1 MHRTEHDSTGTR
13 LLRPLAA
20 AVLSAAWLFLL
31 PAAHAQNQ
39 PLNQT
44 QIRPQGQSSSSTIS
58 DQKLSAAAAAMG
70 QVTTIRQSYEQ
81 RIAQAPS
88 SDKERLTDEANDAL
102 QKAVTDQGLSGAMPL
117 RPRSPPPE
125 RLRPVSLPY
134 PGLSLRVPVERDH
147 GFRWKMIT
155 QFGGT

>member
-13 LLRPLAA
+13 LLRPVAA

-102 QKAVTDQGLSGAMPL
+102 QKAVTDQGLSVHEYNTILQTAQNDPAIRQQL
-117 RPRSPPPE
+117 AQRIRHS
-125 RLRPVSLPY
+125 
-134 PGLSLRVPVERDH
+134 D
-147 GFRWKMIT
+147 
-155 QFGGT
+155 

>member
-1 MHRTEHDSTGTR
+1 M
-13 LLRPLAA
+13 RPLAA

-102 QKAVTDQGLSGAMPL
+102 QKAVTDQGLSVDEYNTILQTAQNDPAIRQQL
-117 RPRSPPPE
+117 AQRIRHS
-125 RLRPVSLPY
+125 
-134 PGLSLRVPVERDH
+134 D
-147 GFRWKMIT
+147 
-155 QFGGT
+155 

>member
-13 LLRPLAA
+13 LLRPLAV

-39 PLNQT
+39 PPNQT
-44 QIRPQGQSSSSTIS
+44 QTRPQGQSPSSIIS
-58 DQKLSAAAAAMG
+58 DQKLSAAAAAIIG

-88 SDKERLTDEANDAL
+88 SDKERLADEANDAL
-102 QKAVTDQGLSGAMPL
+102 QKVVTDQ
-117 RPRSPPPE
+117 
-125 RLRPVSLPY
+125 
-134 PGLSLRVPVERDH
+134 
-147 GFRWKMIT
+147 
-155 QFGGT
+155 

>member
-31 PAAHAQNQ
+31 PAAHVQNQ

-102 QKAVTDQGLSGAMPL
+102 QKAVTDQGLSVDEYNTILQTAQNDPAIRQQL
-117 RPRSPPPE
+117 AQRIRHS
-125 RLRPVSLPY
+125 
-134 PGLSLRVPVERDH
+134 D
-147 GFRWKMIT
+147 
-155 QFGGT
+155 

>member
-1 MHRTEHDSTGTR
+1 MHRTKHDSTGTR

-44 QIRPQGQSSSSTIS
+44 QIRPQGQSPSSTIS

-102 QKAVTDQGLSGAMPL
+102 QKAVTDQGLSVHEYNTILQTAQNDPAIRQQL
-117 RPRSPPPE
+117 AQ
-125 RLRPVSLPY
+125 
-134 PGLSLRVPVERDH
+134 RVRHSD
-147 GFRWKMIT
+147 
-155 QFGGT
+155 

>member
-102 QKAVTDQGLSGAMPL
+102 QKAVTDQGLSVDEYNTILQTAQNDPAIRQQL
-117 RPRSPPPE
+117 AQRIRHS
-125 RLRPVSLPY
+125 
-134 PGLSLRVPVERDH
+134 D
-147 GFRWKMIT
+147 
-155 QFGGT
+155 

>member
-31 PAAHAQNQ
+31 PTAHAQNQ

-102 QKAVTDQGLSGAMPL
+102 QKAVTDQGLSVDEYNTILQTAQNDPAIRQQL
-117 RPRSPPPE
+117 AQRIRHS
-125 RLRPVSLPY
+125 
-134 PGLSLRVPVERDH
+134 D
-147 GFRWKMIT
+147 
-155 QFGGT
+155 